1 MQCIEGLALQKTS
14 KKESPFLKF
23 YSRID
28 YSFIAGLMSSLS
40 ELREM
45 SEIIKGKIINM
56 GQVSDMQESTNIFLP
71 SM

>member
-1 MQCIEGLALQKTS
+1 
-14 KKESPFLKF
+14 
-23 YSRID
+23 
-28 YSFIAGLMSSLS
+28 MSSLS